1 VERDVQLRIDLA
13 SPVPVY
19 RQIVETLRTY
29 LVEDAI
35 VAGDV
40 LPSVR
45 TLAAELGVHFNTV
58 AQAYRELATEGWV
71 DVSHGK
77 TVKVLERSE
86 PQKADK
92 AAVDRFRTR
101 MRRLIAEARAQ
112 GIAPHTVSSE
122 LKALAEA
129 LK

>member
-1 VERDVQLRIDLA
+1 MERDVQLRIDLA